1 MSHARYLD
9 RPAPAWIRALL
20 AALAFGAALYA
31 VLLVGG
37 AEAVGLPIDPHSWWP
52 VGALAVTASLACAV
66 RAATTP
72 RERVV
77 WALVAAA
84 ALTWGAGFIVWA
96 ALYEGDPAPP
106 YPSLADA
113 CWIPFYFLAFAAL
126 AALMRAERPQIA
138 PVAWLDAV
146 IPACA
151 VSAVASQLLL
161 PHVATAGKPLAE
173 QATLIAYPAL
183 DVLLVVVTVLVL
195 ALRRWKPDARW
206 GLLTAA
212 VLGSALGDVLWSYL
226 VAADTHEVGGAADLP
241 YVLVPVAIAWSAWAP
256 RGPAVARDD
265 DRITLVLPAVAA
277 ACAVGLLLY
286 GATTADLIVPSLVL
300 AVAAAGAGVVRWW
313 LALKREAQAVI
324 LREVAAEL
332 ERKADQQAAVADL
345 GRRAIA
351 SGDVDQLMGLA
362 TEVVASILGAE
373 RVAVLELASA
383 GRELMLR
390 AESGATGGVELE
402 PLGLAAL
409 AAGKPTV
416 LTPTALCA
424 RIERK
429 DGVWGVIAVVHWRS
443 HDFVEDDVSFVQAV
457 ANVLGALVARAREE
471 QLEAQ
476 LQQSRRLE
484 SVGKLAGGVAHDFNN
499 LLAVILNYADF
510 ALEAATDEGQRR
522 DLEELSKA
530 ATRGAE
536 LVRQLLAF
544 SRRRPVDAVAVD
556 LTEVVRDMEPLLR
569 RTLGEDIELRCWL
582 ASELPPTVID
592 PAQVTQVLV
601 NLAVNAR
608 DAMPAGGRL
617 TIEATKVEAGVRLAV
632 EDTGQG
638 MGEETLAKA
647 FDPFYTTKPPGSGT
661 GLGLATVYGIVAQ
674 AGGTIAI
681 DSTPGSG
688 TRVAIELPCREP
700 AYALR
705 PAAGTVSPG
714 R

>member
-1 MSHARYLD
+1 MAAPPYLD
-9 RPAPAWIRALL
+9 RTVPAWGRALL
-20 AALAFGAALYA
+20 TALALASALYA

-37 AEAVGLPIDPHSWWP
+37 AEAVGLPLDPRSWWP
-52 VGALAVTASLACAV
+52 VGALALTASLACAV
-66 RAATTP
+66 RAATRP
-72 RERVV
+72 DERAV
-77 WALVAAA
+77 WALFAAA
-84 ALTWGAGFIVWA
+84 TLVWGAGFIVWA
-96 ALYEGDPAPP
+96 ALYEGDAAPP

-113 CWIPFYFLAFAAL
+113 CWIPFYLLVFAAL
-126 AALMRAERPQIA
+126 AALMRAERPHIH
-138 PVAWLDAV
+138 PVAWLDAL

-161 PHVATAGKPLAE
+161 PQVTTAGKPLAE
-173 QATLIAYPAL
+173 QVTLVTYPAL

-195 ALRRWKPDARW
+195 ALRRWEPDARW

-241 YVLVPVAIAWSAWAP
+241 WVLVPVAIAWAAWTP
-256 RGPAVARDD
+256 RGRVVARDD
-265 DRITLVLPAVAA
+265 DRLMLVLPAVAA
-277 ACAVGLLLY
+277 ICAVGLLLY
-286 GATTADLIVPSLVL
+286 GAVTADLIVPALVL
-300 AVAAAGAGVVRWW
+300 AVVALGAGVVRWW
-313 LALKREAQAVI
+313 LALRREAQAVI
-324 LREVAAEL
+324 LRDVAAEL
-332 ERKADQQAAVADL
+332 ARKADQQAAVADL

-373 RVAVLELASA
+373 RVAVLELAPG
-383 GRELMLR
+383 GRELVLR
-390 AESGATGGVELE
+390 ANAGEADGLELE
-402 PLGLAAL
+402 PLGLGTL
-409 AAGKPTV
+409 AAGKPVV
-416 LTPTALCA
+416 LTRNALCA

-429 DGVWGVIAVVHWRS
+429 DGTWGVMAVVHRRGG
-443 HDFVEDDVSFVQAV
+443 DFVDDDVSFVQAV

-556 LTEVVRDMEPLLR
+556 LTEVVRDMEPMLR
-569 RTLGEDIELRCWL
+569 RAIGEDIVLRCWL

-592 PAQVTQVLV
+592 PAHVTQVLV

-617 TIEATKVEAGVRLAV
+617 TIEATRVDAGVRLVV

-638 MGEETLAKA
+638 MSDETLAKA
-647 FDPFYTTKPPGSGT
+647 FDPFFTTKPPGSGT
-661 GLGLATVYGIVAQ
+661 GLGLATVYGIVSQ

-681 DSTPGSG
+681 DSTPGRG
-688 TRVAIELPCREP
+688 TRVTIELPCGEP
-700 AYALR
+700 AYSLR
-705 PAAGTVSPG
+705 PAAASAQG

>member
-1 MSHARYLD
+1 MAAPPALD
-9 RPAPAWIRALL
+9 RTVPTWVRALL
-20 AALAFGAALYA
+20 AALALGGALYS

-37 AEAVGLPIDPHSWWP
+37 AEAVGLPVDPRSWWP
-52 VGALAVTASLACAV
+52 VGALALMASIACAV
-66 RAATTP
+66 RATT
-72 RERVV
+72 RRDELGV
-77 WALVAAA
+77 WALLAAA
-84 ALTWGAGFIVWA
+84 TLTWGTGFIVWA
-96 ALYEGDPAPP
+96 ALYESDAAPP

-113 CWIPFYFLAFAAL
+113 CWIPFYFLVFAAL
-126 AALMRAERPQIA
+126 AALMRAERPHIA
-138 PVAWLDAV
+138 PVAWLDAL

-226 VAADTHEVGGAADLP
+226 VAAGTHEVGGAADLP

-256 RGPAVARDD
+256 RGSAVARED

-286 GATTADLIVPSLVL
+286 GAITADLIVPALVL
-300 AVAAAGAGVVRWW
+300 AVLAVGAGVVRWW

-324 LREVAAEL
+324 LRDVAAEL
-332 ERKADQQAAVADL
+332 ARKADQQAAVADL

-351 SGDVDQLMGLA
+351 TGDVDRLMGMA

-373 RVAVLELASA
+373 RVAVLELAPG
-383 GRELMLR
+383 GRELVLR
-390 AESGATGGVELE
+390 ADSGEAGGPGPE

-416 LTPTALCA
+416 LTRNALCA

-429 DGVWGVIAVVHWRS
+429 DGAWGVMVVVHPRGR
-443 HDFVEDDVSFVQAV
+443 DFVDDDVSFVQTV

-556 LTEVVRDMEPLLR
+556 LTEVVRDIEPMLR
-569 RTLGEDIELRCWL
+569 RTIGEDIELRCWL

-592 PAQVTQVLV
+592 PTQVTQVLV

-608 DAMPAGGRL
+608 DAMPGGGRL
-617 TIEATKVEAGVRLAV
+617 TIEATRVEAGVRLVV

-638 MGEETLAKA
+638 MSEETLAKA
-647 FDPFYTTKPPGSGT
+647 FDPFFTTKPPGSGT
-661 GLGLATVYGIVAQ
+661 GLGLATVYGIVSQ
-674 AGGTIAI
+674 AGGTIAL
-681 DSTPGSG
+681 DSAPGRG
-688 TRVAIELPCREP
+688 TRVAIELPCGEP

-705 PAAGTVSPG
+705 PAATSAPS